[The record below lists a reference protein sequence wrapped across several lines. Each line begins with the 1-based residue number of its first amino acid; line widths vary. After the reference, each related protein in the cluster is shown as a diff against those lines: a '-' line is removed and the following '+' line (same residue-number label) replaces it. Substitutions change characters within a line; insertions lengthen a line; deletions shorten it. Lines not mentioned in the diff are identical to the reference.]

1 MDSDGCSPS
10 ESESYYPDGMT
21 KKNDIK
27 KKHIYIYI
35 FISLR
40 QLTKKIN
47 KISMSL
53 PWKQNFGF
61 IKRVD
66 KGWITTVKDLESWR
80 FER

>member
-1 MDSDGCSPS
+1 MDSDGSYHS

-21 KKNDIK
+21 EKKMIIK
-27 KKHIYIYI
+27 KTYIYI

-53 PWKQNFGF
+53 PWKQKFSF
-61 IKRVD
+61 IKLVD
-66 KGWITTVKDLESWR
+66 KG
-80 FER
+80 